1 MAKVILDLPPE
12 LERGLEQIVQST
24 GRTRNAIVYEAL
36 EAYVARQDNTV
47 SDHSLPS
54 PTSIINN
61 DSSRTEDDAW
71 LHADDARAQA
81 EAVRR
86 GRPVFR
92 SLGVGENTELNGEN
106 SEDWLREN
114 WPKHFLEKRSASSSP
129 SIGAVSD
136 SNGRHEDNQPGVQP
150 DEHLQEYPLSRLKG
164 IISDTEVNS
173 LNIDEWLRNL

>member
-12 LERGLEQIVQST
+12 LERGLEQIVQNT
-24 GRTRNAIVYEAL
+24 GRTRNAVVYEAL
-36 EAYVARQDNTV
+36 EAYMARQDNTV

-61 DSSRTEDDAW
+61 DSSRTEDDAR
-71 LHADDARAQA
+71 LHADDARSQA
-81 EAVRR
+81 EAIRR

-114 WPKHFLEKRSASSSP
+114 WPKHFLEKRSASSPPLLVRSVIRMGAMRTTNQGCSP
-129 SIGAVSD
+129 VSIYR
-136 SNGRHEDNQPGVQP
+136 NTR
-150 DEHLQEYPLSRLKG
+150 SRASRGSFRTQK
-164 IISDTEVNS
+164 
-173 LNIDEWLRNL
+173 

>member
-106 SEDWLREN
+106 SETG
-114 WPKHFLEKRSASSSP
+114 LEKTGP
-129 SIGAVSD
+129 SIF
-136 SNGRHEDNQPGVQP
+136 
-150 DEHLQEYPLSRLKG
+150 
-164 IISDTEVNS
+164 
-173 LNIDEWLRNL
+173 